1 MITEDQLTRAVL
13 SLQEGNFFL
22 SQVLT
27 IPLVHSGVLQSFKAW
42 DKARLERRQK
52 RLAIWW
58 YFKLLKSIAQM
69 HSITS
74 SIMGLLRRQWGWSPH
89 APLWLSRPG
98 SSQKLHLP
106 PSPPVWQPQWGI
118 PIIEVALSNTE
129 HPGFPPDP
137 LQVKP
142 GLRVWL
148 YPCPLVPCPLI
159 LRGKLASWGLRWT
172 VYDPS
177 QQRNPFLHPT
187 LREYTTLSVLGKT
200 TLFQHVPPLT
210 RAVRGMSKLPSSS
223 AHPLA
228 SRELHAQGILQ
239 HPSVSEGLLLL
250 KDGML

>member
-1 MITEDQLTRAVL
+1 MLLSDFPDQDPR
-13 SLQEGNFFL
+13 N
-22 SQVLT
+22 
-27 IPLVHSGVLQSFKAW
+27 
-42 DKARLERRQK
+42 
-52 RLAIWW
+52 
-58 YFKLLKSIAQM
+58 
-69 HSITS
+69 
-74 SIMGLLRRQWGWSPH
+74 SPH
-89 APLWLSRPG
+89 PASVAATVRN
-98 SSQKLHLP
+98 
-106 PSPPVWQPQWGI
+106 I
-118 PIIEVALSNTE
+118 PIIEVALSNTG

-177 QQRNPFLHPT
+177 QQRNPFLHPA
-187 LREYTTLSVLGKT
+187 LQEYTTLSVLGKT